1 MACAD
6 GARGSGKRVVNTRTR
21 PQGKQNTDAP
31 AGEAARRRCL
41 GQRPGPQ
48 THFTVNTAEIR
59 KALTRRETGRFSS
72 TLVCDSRPY
81 PLRACSMS
89 VSSFTTCGRH
99 FGQYVLIMSISSDNE
114 HYNAG
119 LICFCESRLFLFPA
133 RGVRRPVYTVRW
145 HAVHDALGPSG
156 RAHEAGTRLH
166 ACFFR
171 LLTEQDSSRTTAS
184 KTKPRTLRDAT

>member
-1 MACAD
+1 MFALSLPLAREAGLTSVRAGMACAD

-21 PQGKQNTDAP
+21 PRGSRIRTRPQGKQPAVGACGAAP
-31 AGEAARRRCL
+31 RF
-41 GQRPGPQ
+41 PV

-119 LICFCESRLFLFPA
+119 LICFCESRLF
-133 RGVRRPVYTVRW
+133 
-145 HAVHDALGPSG
+145 
-156 RAHEAGTRLH
+156 
-166 ACFFR
+166 
-171 LLTEQDSSRTTAS
+171 
-184 KTKPRTLRDAT
+184 

>member
-1 MACAD
+1 MP
-6 GARGSGKRVVNTRTR
+6 GA
-21 PQGKQNTDAP
+21 AP
-31 AGEAARRRCL
+31 RF
-41 GQRPGPQ
+41 PV

-59 KALTRRETGRFSS
+59 KALTRRETGHFSS
-72 TLVCDSRPY
+72 TLVRDSRPY

-133 RGVRRPVYTVRW
+133 RGDQYTPYTVRW

-184 KTKPRTLRDAT
+184 KTKPGRYVTQLRRNVSTAPEGPPLLRALQASTGQVRNEASGCNIRCH

>member
-1 MACAD
+1 M
-6 GARGSGKRVVNTRTR
+6 RRWSTRQWEEGREYTDA

-99 FGQYVLIMSISSDNE
+99 FGQYVLIMSISSNNE

-119 LICFCESRLFLFPA
+119 LICFCESRLF
-133 RGVRRPVYTVRW
+133 
-145 HAVHDALGPSG
+145 
-156 RAHEAGTRLH
+156 
-166 ACFFR
+166 
-171 LLTEQDSSRTTAS
+171 
-184 KTKPRTLRDAT
+184 